1 MKNFSES
8 DIQQLCITW
17 ARYQYPNE
25 LFFSVPNG
33 VALYGTPE
41 QKAKQMNRLKKEG
54 LLKGAS
60 DLIFFH
66 KTKNPLFVEMKSAK
80 GKQSEEQKDFEIK
93 ADLVGNYIIIDCLVD
108 FQVLINN
115 YYKK

>member
-1 MKNFSES
+1 MNFSES
-8 DIQQLCITW
+8 DIQQLCVTW

-25 LFFSVPNG
+25 LFFAVPNG
-33 VALYGTPE
+33 VAFYGTPE

-54 LLKGAS
+54 LLKGVS

-66 KTKNPLFVEMKSAK
+66 KTKKPLFVEMKSAK
-80 GKQSEEQKDFEIK
+80 GNQSDKQKDFEVK
-93 ADLVGNYIIIDCLVD
+93 ADLVGNYIIIDCLAD